1 MAHPARRLGS
11 GPSSNL
17 LYRSWTPVT
26 NPLRPRCEVGSLP
39 LAPRST
45 HSMAMPL
52 AGHRFTVDEYHR
64 MGEAGVFHEDDRVE
78 LIDGQVL
85 EMSPMIGGATCRE
98 SGLNALFAPLAGRQ
112 ATVSVQNPVVL
123 GEHEEPQPDFTVLRY
138 RADGYGERHPGTP
151 DVLLVIEVA
160 DTSVEADRRTKIPL
174 YARTGI
180 PEAWLVNL
188 PADTIEC
195 YREPGAGAGGYA
207 SLRTAKRGE
216 TLTPLQVPGIKLRV
230 DDILG

>member
-1 MAHPARRLGS
+1 
-11 GPSSNL
+11 
-17 LYRSWTPVT
+17 
-26 NPLRPRCEVGSLP
+26 
-39 LAPRST
+39 
-45 HSMAMPL
+45 MAMPL

-78 LIDGQVL
+78 LIDGQVV
-85 EMSPMIGGATCRE
+85 EMTPIGPAH
-98 SGLNALFAPLAGRQ
+98 SGCVNRLNALFAPLAGRQ
-112 ATVSVQNPVVL
+112 STVSVQNPVVM
-123 GEHEEPQPDFTVLRY
+123 GEHEEPQPDFAVLRY
-138 RADGYGERHPGTP
+138 RADGYRERHPGTP